1 MSKSRLAPIK
11 EKQLTVTKFEL
22 QAPVLA
28 CLLKATILEEVK
40 LQLKTAFLWCD
51 SKKTI
56 NYISNKK
63 TNIGVFIAHRVNETG
78 SSSMTEEWFYVP
90 TKKNVGDDLTRYKG
104 FDNLT
109 NRSR

>member
-11 EKQLTVTKFEL
+11 KKQLTVTRFEL

-56 NYISNKK
+56 NYISNEK

-90 TKKNVGDDLTRYKG
+90 TKKNVGDDLKG
-104 FDNLT
+104 FGNLT